1 MVDESDGE
9 GIGLAEMV
17 KTLRSELL
25 EAQRDPASKELWLE
39 TGPVELQLTVAV
51 TKTKDAKAG
60 IRFWVVDAGGGYEHA
75 GATTHTFKIV
85 LNPIDPRT
93 GKSARVAHEDTQP
106 ASDG

>member
-1 MVDESDGE
+1 METESD

-17 KTLRSELL
+17 KTLRAELL
-25 EAQRDPASKELWLE
+25 EAQSDPLSKDLWLA

-51 TKTKDAKAG
+51 TKTKGAKAG
-60 IRFWVVDAGGGYEHA
+60 IKFWVVDAGGGYEHA
-75 GATTHTFKIV
+75 GATTHSFKIV

-93 GKSARVAHEDTQP
+93 GKSAKVAHEDTRA